1 MPPSK
6 RRAQLK
12 AAREFK
18 RQKMIITNKPTIL
31 SPPQPPT
38 PDYYES
44 SDTEFLSD
52 STESDYDSE
61 SGVSDSDDGI
71 ESPTRDSLEHRN
83 DINNVLK
90 YKAGADS
97 YLRGFYGAGS
107 KTTRHRKALE

>member
-6 RRAQLK
+6 RKAQLK

-18 RQKMIITNKPTIL
+18 RQKMITTNKPTIL

-71 ESPTRDSLEHRN
+71 ESPICDSLEHQ
-83 DINNVLK
+83 NNM
-90 YKAGADS
+90 S
-97 YLRGFYGAGS
+97 
-107 KTTRHRKALE
+107 